1 MRRAL
6 IIASILLLIYPISFA
21 AFYIAM
27 LQSPE
32 VFSGIMSKTSN
43 VVFSMFPFKRMWLSA
58 RNGNLNIGDEAPDFS
73 LETYDRKSRVQ
84 LSAFRGKKPVVLV
97 FGSYT

>member
-6 IIASILLLIYPISFA
+6 KIVLALSLPYPLLFA
-21 AFYIAM
+21 GFYIAM

-32 VFSGIMSKTSN
+32 VFSGIMSKTSG
-43 VVFSMFPFKRMWLSA
+43 VVFSVFPFKRMWLSA
-58 RNGNLNIGDEAPDFS
+58 RRGSLNVGSAAPDFS
-73 LETYDRKSRVQ
+73 LETYDRKSKVQ